1 MSGRCVSTCGNWSR
15 TGLTESQGRQGHLI
29 TEQGL
34 AELRAAHVVDG
45 VGFLSAKIDQMT
57 FNMSFDLATRTGSV
71 VVNVSLVDPRRLAAC
86 AEQVCEV
93 FAKGYAMGNRVALLA
108 PGETVGKVTVPP
120 DRVGFCTICSITLNG
135 VLLKHGIPTTSRFG
149 GLLELRAGCATR
161 FVEIIYY
168 DGTTIDPLEVF
179 IRSGM
184 TDYLGAVRTGNGLI
198 GASFRELPADSR
210 EVVLNLSNRL
220 TAVGLGGLLEV
231 GLPGQAV
238 LGQAVHHG
246 RLGAVIVGGLNPIA
260 ILQEMDH
267 RVESR
272 ALAGQLDYHRLFPFE
287 ELPRPS
293 SRDEGG
299 RIGEAAGQGA
309 DDNARCRRQTI
320 GVQCRVAEC
329 NITGRTGCCDP
340 SGTRRWPRGAASF
353 ADRPH
358 HQGLAAA
365 AVSGGEHAGHVR
377 RELAVRRTVVACA
390 RRTPH
395 PTRSRPPVPARGSP
409 ARGTPS
415 RLARHSRSPGFRET
429 ARGPAGLVQST
440 RTVLTPA
447 TWPRPSSRNSLVR
460 TAYFRGSSPNLSR
473 HSSWE

>member
-1 MSGRCVSTCGNWSR
+1 MEKTQRHRVEILQVLGKLHTRTASARITRALEASGHPLSERAVR
-15 TGLTESQGRQGHLI
+15 LYLRQLEKDGLTESRGRQGHLI

-34 AELRAAHVVDG
+34 AELRSAHVVDG

-71 VVNVSLVDPRRLAAC
+71 VVNVSLVDPHRLAAC
-86 AEQVCEV
+86 ADQVCEV

-108 PGETVGKVTVPP
+108 PGETVGQLTVPP

-184 TDYLGAVRTGNGLI
+184 TDYLGAIRTGNGLI

-210 EVVLNLSNRL
+210 EVVLNLSARL

-238 LGQAVHHG
+238 VGQAVHHG

-260 ILQEMDH
+260 ILEELDH
-267 RVESR
+267 RVELR
-272 ALAGQLDYHRLFPFE
+272 ALAGLLDYHRLFPFE
-287 ELPRPS
+287 ELPKALKAFK
-293 SRDEGG
+293 G
-299 RIGEAAGQGA
+299 
-309 DDNARCRRQTI
+309 
-320 GVQCRVAEC
+320 
-329 NITGRTGCCDP
+329 
-340 SGTRRWPRGAASF
+340 
-353 ADRPH
+353 
-358 HQGLAAA
+358 
-365 AVSGGEHAGHVR
+365 
-377 RELAVRRTVVACA
+377 
-390 RRTPH
+390 
-395 PTRSRPPVPARGSP
+395 
-409 ARGTPS
+409 
-415 RLARHSRSPGFRET
+415 
-429 ARGPAGLVQST
+429 
-440 RTVLTPA
+440 
-447 TWPRPSSRNSLVR
+447 
-460 TAYFRGSSPNLSR
+460 
-473 HSSWE
+473 

>member
-1 MSGRCVSTCGNWSR
+1 MDKTQRHRVEILQVLSKLHERAPSARITRVLESSGHALSER
-15 TGLTESQGRQGHLI
+15 TVRLYLRQLEQAGLTESQGRQGHLI

-71 VVNVSLVDPRRLAAC
+71 VVNVSLVDPRRLATC
-86 AEQVCEV
+86 VEQVCEV
-93 FAKGYAMGNRVALLA
+93 FAKGYAMGNRVALLD

-135 VLLKHGIPTTSRFG
+135 VLLKHGVPTTSRFG

-231 GLPGQAV
+231 GLPGQPV
-238 LGQAVHHG
+238 LGQAVPHG

-260 ILQEMDH
+260 ILQEMDN

-287 ELPRPS
+287 ELPKALK
-293 SRDEGG
+293 SR
-299 RIGEAAGQGA
+299 
-309 DDNARCRRQTI
+309 
-320 GVQCRVAEC
+320 
-329 NITGRTGCCDP
+329 
-340 SGTRRWPRGAASF
+340 
-353 ADRPH
+353 
-358 HQGLAAA
+358 
-365 AVSGGEHAGHVR
+365 
-377 RELAVRRTVVACA
+377 
-390 RRTPH
+390 
-395 PTRSRPPVPARGSP
+395 
-409 ARGTPS
+409 
-415 RLARHSRSPGFRET
+415 
-429 ARGPAGLVQST
+429 
-440 RTVLTPA
+440 
-447 TWPRPSSRNSLVR
+447 
-460 TAYFRGSSPNLSR
+460 
-473 HSSWE
+473 